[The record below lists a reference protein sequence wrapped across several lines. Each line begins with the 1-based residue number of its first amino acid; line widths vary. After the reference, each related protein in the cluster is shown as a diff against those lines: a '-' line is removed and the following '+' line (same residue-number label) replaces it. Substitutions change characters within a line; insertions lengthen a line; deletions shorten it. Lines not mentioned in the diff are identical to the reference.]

1 MIKETLGTRNR
12 TVLAATLA
20 EFLTQLN
27 PLL

>member
-1 MIKETLGTRNR
+1 LGTRNR

>member
-1 MIKETLGTRNR
+1 NR

>member
-1 MIKETLGTRNR
+1 TRNR

>member
-1 MIKETLGTRNR
+1 GTRNR